1 MGDHTLGNA
10 GRVRRQVTLAA
21 VAVLLLSACAD
32 AQVVADDPI
41 LIGGPLGRF
50 LTEST
55 DLGSANGHRAE
66 LTVALRDSAQPLSLI
81 AWAGHHGLSVR
92 WRPGDDWAYVN
103 GSAEDLGSAF
113 GVPVNDY
120 RSHDGQ
126 VFYAARQQ
134 PGIPLPVRADV
145 AQLGRILSYNPI
157 HALLPPTIPLDVPD
171 GGLTPTELLTTYNG
185 SRLRTTGRG
194 QTIVFF
200 EIDGGNQKDYDKYT
214 RTFHLPPLTPIVIG
228 DNLKSQGETS
238 MDLQVVHAL
247 APDARKVII
256 NLAAKADSYQ
266 QGYQQL
272 ADAMELADRR
282 YPGAI
287 WSLSFG
293 MGCDLIDEAAD
304 VAPVGA
310 AVARAEAHGT
320 SVFVSSGDTGG
331 YECKGYG
338 RFGQDDFYDPP
349 VETDIGLSTLAS
361 LPEVT
366 DVGGTSLSTDA
377 RGAWVT
383 EEGWADYPLTQ
394 GTGGGISNVFQRPDW
409 QRAVV
414 LAQDPSAAHPSIPTV
429 ATQRLTPDVSADADS
444 SSGVAFFL
452 DGDQYRGG
460 GTSQSAPIWA
470 ALTALM
476 NQYLISNGGRPLGD
490 LNPLLYHVA
499 TSGSRPAFHDV
510 TTGGNAAYESGPG
523 FDLATG
529 LGTPDAKNL
538 ADDVLDIQKGRR

>member
-1 MGDHTLGNA
+1 MGDRTLGNA
-10 GRVRRQVTLAA
+10 GRVRQRVTLAA
-21 VAVLLLSACAD
+21 VAVLMLSSCAH
-32 AQVVADDPI
+32 ARVVADDPI
-41 LIGGPLGRF
+41 LISGPLGRF

-55 DLGSANGHRAE
+55 DLGAAHGHRAE
-66 LTVALRDSAQPLSLI
+66 LTVALRDSAPPHLLI
-81 AWAGHHGLSVR
+81 DWAEREGLSVR
-92 WRPGDDWAYVN
+92 WRAGDDWASV
-103 GSAEDLGSAF
+103 GGPAVDLGRAF

-126 VFYAARQQ
+126 VFYAAREQ
-134 PGIPLPVRADV
+134 PNIPSPVRGEV
-145 AQLGRILSYNPI
+145 AELGRILSYNPT
-157 HALLPPTIPLDVPD
+157 HSLMPPMMPLDVP
-171 GGLTPTELLTTYNG
+171 GIGLTPIALATTYNG
-185 SRLRTTGRG
+185 RALRTTGKG
-194 QTIVFF
+194 QTIVFL
-200 EIDGGNQKDYDKYT
+200 EIDGGDQRDYDKYT
-214 RTFHLPPLTPIVIG
+214 RTYHLPPLKPTVIG
-228 DNLKSQGETS
+228 DNLTPGGETS
-238 MDLQVVHAL
+238 MDLQVAHGL

-256 NLAAKADSYQ
+256 NLTDRAGPFQRLYQ
-266 QGYQQL
+266 SL
-272 ADAMELADRR
+272 ADVMEFADRR

-293 MGCDLIDEAAD
+293 MGCDLSDLAPD
-304 VAPVGA
+304 LAPVRA

-338 RFGQDDFYDPP
+338 RFGPDDFYNAP

-409 QRAVV
+409 QRGVV
-414 LAQDPSAAHPSIPTV
+414 LAQDPTAAHPSVPAV
-429 ATQRLTPDVSADADS
+429 AAARLTPDVSADADP

-490 LNPLLYHVA
+490 LNPLLYRVA

-510 TTGGNAAYESGPG
+510 TTGGNAAYESGAG

-538 ADDVLDIQKGRR
+538 ADDVLDIQKRGR